1 MSLVVPNTADILMLE
16 YILNIVAQD
25 GGAAPAGG
33 ERCLRLYTNNLS
45 PGKSNVIAD
54 ITQATAAGYSSITL
68 TGAEWTTSSVANVNT
83 AEYSQQ
89 TFTFTT
95 GVTVYGYYVT
105 TTEVTPKLLW
115 VERFSTAP
123 YILPAGGG
131 EIAISP
137 RLVLN

>member
-68 TGAEWTTSSVANVNT
+68 TSNCFLSILMLIKFEM
-83 AEYSQQ
+83 
-89 TFTFTT
+89 
-95 GVTVYGYYVT
+95 
-105 TTEVTPKLLW
+105 L
-115 VERFSTAP
+115 AP
-123 YILPAGGG
+123 
-131 EIAISP
+131 
-137 RLVLN
+137 